1 VAQHIWGLR
10 SIRVQGKI
18 ENLFDDDYEEAF
30 GFSAPGISVRG
41 GITVN
46 F

>member
-1 VAQHIWGLR
+1 LAAHGCAWIVRCDARRQL
-10 SIRVQGKI
+10 SLD
-18 ENLFDDDYEEAF
+18 EDYDEAF